1 MSAEYAKSGN
11 QPRRSAEEDAE
22 LWARFTGKAGQEATA
37 SPIHRLKIAGSA
49 PDGFGL
55 YPRPAAPPDALRG
68 ESLMRDIWRI
78 GMAKVEMPG
87 GRPPWSDPL
96 PSRHFTDRVHR
107 FDWLG
112 DLFTQGDAGADRARF
127 LIDDWIENFGRFNG
141 FAWRAGCTADRV
153 WNWMLC
159 GPGLFENGP
168 EETVHQRLEVF
179 GRQVRHIDAVR
190 EDCSEPAARWRIAA
204 VMAAHAICVRRGKGL
219 EEAFERLDNEC
230 TAQILPDGG
239 HVSRSPARG
248 LRTMLDLCVLKDL
261 TERSERPVP
270 EFMLRWIERLGGMIG
285 FFRAGDGALP
295 PFNDSQESLPE
306 SVDAAL
312 SRLSS
317 PPRRFTV
324 APKSGFHKLQKGETC
339 LILDAGN
346 APEEPFGDG
355 AHAGALGFELHDGD
369 ARLITSCGY
378 SPEVDIDWQAAVRR
392 TGAHSTL
399 IIANEDSAPFRRN
412 EDTGL
417 MFPVGPDG
425 ISAKRLEEAD
435 EIWLDAQHG
444 GYKKAFGLLHRR
456 RLFMSGDGRRLTGED
471 SLARP
476 VSQGTAD
483 TERTIPFVVRF
494 HLHPTVTATTGDT
507 AIRLEC
513 ENGSVWRFKTS
524 HEAARLEKTI
534 YLARGIVEQ
543 SLQIVLSGRANP
555 DSDGSAPPNAV
566 RWAFLK
572 DRPA

>member
-1 MSAEYAKSGN
+1 MSAEFANPGPP
-11 QPRRSAEEDAE
+11 PRRTADEDAE
-22 LWARFTGKAGQEATA
+22 LWSRLTGKAGEEATA

-49 PDGFGL
+49 PEGFGL
-55 YPRPAAPPDALRG
+55 YPRSVAPPDELRG

-78 GMAKVEMPG
+78 GMAKMEMPG
-87 GRPPWSDPL
+87 GRPPWSL
-96 PSRHFTDRVHR
+96 SMPSRHFADRIHR

-112 DLFTQGDAGADRARF
+112 DVVTQGEAGADRARY
-127 LIDDWIENFGRFNG
+127 LVDDWIENFGRFHG
-141 FAWRAGCTADRV
+141 FAWRAGCVADRT
-153 WNWMLC
+153 WNWMLS
-159 GPGLFENGP
+159 GPALFEHGGDDA
-168 EETVHQRLEVF
+168 VHHRLEVF
-179 GRQVRHIDAVR
+179 ARQIRHIEALHD
-190 EDCSEPAARWRIAA
+190 DCSEPAARWRIA
-204 VMAAHAICVRRGKGL
+204 VVLVAHAICLKRGKGL
-219 EEAFERLDNEC
+219 DEAMARLDNEC

-239 HVSRSPARG
+239 HVTRSPARG
-248 LRTMLDLCVLKDL
+248 LRTMLDLCVLKGL
-261 TERSERPVP
+261 IERSERLVP
-270 EFMLRWIERLGGMIG
+270 KFMASWIERLGGMVG

-306 SVDAAL
+306 TLDAAL
-312 SRLSS
+312 GCLAT

-324 APKSGFHKLQKGETC
+324 APKSGFHKLQKGQTC
-339 LILDAGN
+339 LILDAGS

-355 AHAGALGFELHDGD
+355 AHAGALGFELHDD
-369 ARLITSCGY
+369 EARLVTSCGY

-399 IIANEDSAPFRRN
+399 IIANEDSAPFLRN
-412 EDTGL
+412 DETGL
-417 MFPVGPDG
+417 TFPEGPEG

-444 GYKKAFGLLHRR
+444 GYKKTFGLLHRR

-476 VSQGTAD
+476 VSQGVAD
-483 TERTIPFVVRF
+483 SSSPIPFVVRF
-494 HLHPTVTATTGDT
+494 HLHPTVRASMGDS
-507 AIRLEC
+507 AIRLQT

-524 HEAARLEKTI
+524 HEAARLDKTI

-543 SLQIVLSGRANP
+543 SLQIVLSGRAEP

-572 DRPA
+572 DSPA